1 MEQEAVPVG
10 FGLALM
16 QNEAA
21 ANAFAMMT
29 REAKRAIW
37 AQARQVRAMAERQ
50 QLVSRIAE

>member
-1 MEQEAVPVG
+1 MEQEPVPVG

-16 QNEAA
+16 QNEEA

-37 AQARQVRAMAERQ
+37 AQARQVRSKAEMQ